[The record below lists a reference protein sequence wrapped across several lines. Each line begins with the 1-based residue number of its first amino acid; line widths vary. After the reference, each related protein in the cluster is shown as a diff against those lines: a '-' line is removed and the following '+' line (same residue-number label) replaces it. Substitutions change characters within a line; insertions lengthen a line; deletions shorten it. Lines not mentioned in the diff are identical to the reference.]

1 MIDIMKAKDLPVYK
15 QKAKILEA
23 LEKTQVIV
31 VESPTGSGKTTQ
43 LPLILHEAGYSNY
56 GIIGITQPRRIAAVS
71 VSEYIAKQLGTKI
84 PGLVGY
90 KMRFEDETVFSTRL
104 KIMTDGILLQEMK
117 TDPMLNK
124 YSVMMVDE
132 AHERSLNID
141 FILGLLKNV
150 LIARPEFK
158 VIISSA
164 TLNTSVFSEYFDACP
179 IVRIETQP
187 YPVTVIYDPPQSDE
201 PEVLV
206 NKIAS
211 IVERNAKE
219 KGDILIFLQ
228 GEKVIKDTLTKLQGS
243 PIKRKLHIQ
252 GLYGRLGKEEQEKV
266 FIKAPLG
273 KTKVVVSTNI
283 AETSVTIDGVT
294 TVIDSG
300 LCKQNFYN
308 PKTFTSSLVET
319 EISQASSNQR
329 KGRAGRTQPGIC
341 FRLYEK
347 DSFKLRPLYT
357 REEIYRTDLAE
368 VVLRMAEIGIKDFHS
383 FDFISPPG
391 RKGIIG
397 AIETLKLLNALEE
410 DNSLSTIGEMMVRF
424 PLMPRH
430 ARMIVEAIMKTPS
443 VLREVIIA
451 TTFLSTNSPFLL
463 PQGEELEARKAHHRF
478 RKEGGD
484 FLTYLNLFESYL
496 KTDNSE
502 RFCTRNYLDLRTM
515 NDLVN
520 IENQLE
526 EIVSDFGVPIT
537 EGGSV
542 EDFLTT
548 CAKGL
553 IQFVCVRSGR
563 GVYKSLTAEKIII
576 HPGSVMFRENP
587 RFIVAGEIVKTS
599 RTYARSVSP
608 LERSWIRNISPE
620 LADNMEIQEKAG
632 NKSRKELVHGKRD
645 TTWEIKIGSTAF
657 KLVNDKSKNKKI
669 AIMDWEK
676 LSKALTPYKAEQLPE
691 FGGLKGKLY
700 YKGIEFMT
708 VTRVSTILKAAKM
721 LNPSKDIISKF
732 PEKNYHVKNSQQLE
746 ELSFQLCYILK
757 AVESGKRKKQTLG
770 FLTLMTDGQG
780 IYWFKSS
787 RQLNASLNESLASLE
802 LLADEVSEDL
812 DEELW
817 KRINKVYRWLDRWF
831 ME

>member
-1 MIDIMKAKDLPVYK
+1 MKAKDLPVYK

-23 LEKTQVIV
+23 LEKNQVIV

-43 LPLILHEAGYSNY
+43 LPLILHEAGYTNY
-56 GIIGITQPRRIAAVS
+56 GIVGVTQPRRIAAVS
-71 VSEYIAKQLGTKI
+71 VSEYIAKQLSTTI

-90 KMRFEDETVFSTRL
+90 KMRFEDETIFSTKL

-117 TDPMLNK
+117 TDPILSK

-150 LIARPEFK
+150 LANRPEFK

-164 TLNTSVFSEYFDACP
+164 TLNTSVFSEYFEACP

-187 YPVTVIYDPPQSDE
+187 YPVTVIYDPPKSDDYD
-201 PEVLV
+201 EVV
-206 NKIAS
+206 NKIAA
-211 IVERNAKE
+211 IVERNARE

-228 GEKVIKDTLTKLQGS
+228 GEKIIKDTMTKLENS
-243 PIKRKLHIQ
+243 PVRRKLHVQ

-266 FIKAPLG
+266 FLKAPMG
-273 KTKVVVSTNI
+273 KTKVIVSTNI

-347 DSFKLRPLYT
+347 DSFKLKPLYT
-357 REEIYRTDLAE
+357 KEEIYRTDLAE
-368 VVLRMAEIGIKDFHS
+368 VVLRMAEIGIRDFHS

-397 AIETLKLLNALEE
+397 AVETLGLLEALND
-410 DNSLSTIGEMMVRF
+410 DNSLSPIGEMMVKF

-430 ARMIVEAIMKTPS
+430 ARMIVEAIMRAPS
-443 VLREVIIA
+443 VLKEVIIA
-451 TTFLSTNSPFLL
+451 TTFLSTNSPYLL

-478 RKEGGD
+478 RKDGGD
-484 FLTYLNLFESYL
+484 FVTYLNLFDLYL

-502 RFCTRNYLDLRTM
+502 KFCVKNYLDHRTM

-526 EIVSDFGVPIT
+526 EIVSDMGVPIT
-537 EGGSV
+537 KGGSV

-548 CAKGL
+548 CSKGL

-563 GVYKSLTAEKIII
+563 GVYRSLTAEKIII

-587 RFIVAGEIVKTS
+587 RFLVAGEIVKTS

-608 LERSWIRNISPE
+608 LEKQWIKNISPE
-620 LADNMEIQEKAG
+620 LAESMQIQEKAG
-632 NKSRKELVHGKRD
+632 NKARTELVKGKRD
-645 TTWEIKIGSTAF
+645 TTWEINIGSTVF
-657 KLVNDKSKNKKI
+657 KLVPDKGKNKKI

-676 LSKALTPYKAEQLPE
+676 LFRALKPYRADQLPT
-691 FGGLKGKLY
+691 FGALKGKLY
-700 YKGIEFMT
+700 YKGTELMG
-708 VTRVSTILKAAKM
+708 VTRISTILKAAKM
-721 LNPSKDIISKF
+721 LNPATDIINKY
-732 PEKNYHVKNSQQLE
+732 PTKNYHGDNSFQME
-746 ELSFQLCYILK
+746 ELSHKINDILK
-757 AVESGKRKKQTLG
+757 AVEGGKRKKKTVG
-770 FLTLMTDGQG
+770 FLSLMTDGEG
-780 IYWFKSS
+780 TYWFKSNP
-787 RQLNASLNESLASLE
+787 QLNAALNESLASLE
-802 LLADEVSEDL
+802 LLADEVSEDVTE
-812 DEELW
+812 DVW
-817 KRINKVYRWLDRWF
+817 KRINKAYRWLDQWF

>member
-1 MIDIMKAKDLPVYK
+1 MKAKDLPVYK
-15 QKAKILEA
+15 QKEKILDA
-23 LEKTQVIV
+23 LEKNQVIV

-43 LPLILHEAGYSNY
+43 LPLILHEAGYTNY
-56 GIIGITQPRRIAAVS
+56 GMVGVTQPRRIAAVS
-71 VSEYIAKQLGTKI
+71 VSEYIARQLGEKI

-90 KMRFEDETVFSTRL
+90 KMRFEDETVFSTKL

-150 LIARPEFK
+150 IAYRPEFK

-187 YPVTVIYDPPQSDE
+187 YPVTVLYDPPQGSE

-211 IVERNAKE
+211 IVERTSRE

-228 GEKVIKDTLTKLQGS
+228 GEKVIKDTIAKLQGLS
-243 PIKRKLHIQ
+243 IRRKLHVQ

-266 FIKAPLG
+266 FLKAPLG

-283 AETSVTIDGVT
+283 AETSVTIDGIT
-294 TVIDSG
+294 SVIDSG

-308 PKTFTSSLVET
+308 PKTFTSSLIET

-329 KGRAGRTQPGIC
+329 KGRAGRTQPGMC

-347 DSFKLRPLYT
+347 DSFKIRPLYT

-368 VVLRMAEIGIKDFHS
+368 VVLRMAEIGIRDFHS

-397 AIETLKLLNALEE
+397 AIETLNLLNALED
-410 DNSLSTIGEMMVRF
+410 DNSLSTIGEMMVKF

-430 ARMIVEAIMKTPS
+430 ARMIVEAILKTPS

-478 RKEGGD
+478 RQDGGD
-484 FLTYLNLFESYL
+484 FVTYLKLFDSYL
-496 KTDNSE
+496 KTDNTE
-502 RFCTRNYLDLRTM
+502 KFCAANYLDLRTM

-526 EIVSDFGVPIT
+526 EIVSDMGVPIS
-537 EGGSV
+537 EGGSI

-608 LERSWIRNISPE
+608 LEKQWINNISPE
-620 LADNMEIQEKAG
+620 LTDSMQIQEKAG
-632 NKSRKELVHGKRD
+632 NKARKELIKGKRD
-645 TTWEIKIGSTAF
+645 TTWEIKIGSTVF
-657 KLVNDKSKNKKI
+657 KLVKDKGKGKKI

-676 LSKALTPYKAEQLPE
+676 LSHALKPYKADQLPD
-691 FGGLKGKLY
+691 FGGLKGKMY
-700 YKGIEFMT
+700 FKGIEFMT

-721 LNPSKDIISKF
+721 LNPAKDIIKKF
-732 PEKNYHVKNSQQLE
+732 PDKNYHVENPQQLE
-746 ELSFQLCYILK
+746 ELSYQLCYLLK
-757 AVESGKRKKQTLG
+757 AVEGGKRKKQTLG
-770 FLTLMTDGQG
+770 FLTLMTDGKG
-780 IYWFKSS
+780 SYWFKSS
-787 RQLNASLNESLASLE
+787 RQLNSSLNESLASLE
-802 LLADEVSEDL
+802 LLADEVSEEI
-812 DEELW
+812 DEDLW
-817 KRINKVYRWLDRWF
+817 KRINKVYRWLDKWF
-831 ME
+831 IEN

>member
-1 MIDIMKAKDLPVYK
+1 MKPKDLPVYK
-15 QKAKILEA
+15 QKEKILEA
-23 LEKTQVIV
+23 LEKSQVIV

-43 LPLILHEAGYSNY
+43 LPLILHEAGYSNH
-56 GIIGITQPRRIAAVS
+56 GMVGVTQPRRIAAVS
-71 VSEYIAKQLGTKI
+71 VSEYIAKQLKTTI

-90 KMRFEDETVFSTRL
+90 KMRFEDETVFSTKL

-150 LIARPEFK
+150 LAYRPEFK

-201 PEVLV
+201 PEELV
-206 NKIAS
+206 NKIAA
-211 IVERNAKE
+211 IVERNARE

-228 GEKVIKDTLTKLQGS
+228 GEKIIKDTIAKLESS
-243 PIKRKLHIQ
+243 PVKRKLHIQ

-308 PKTFTSSLVET
+308 PKTFTSSLIET

-347 DSFKLRPLYT
+347 DTFKLRPLYT

-368 VVLRMAEIGIKDFHS
+368 VVLRMAEIGIRDFHS
-383 FDFISPPG
+383 FNFISPPG

-397 AIETLKLLNALEE
+397 AVETLHLLDALEE
-410 DNSLSTIGEMMVRF
+410 DNSLSSIGDLMVKF

-430 ARMIVEAIMKTPS
+430 ARMIVEAIMKYPS

-451 TTFLSTNSPFLL
+451 TTFLSTNSPYLL

-478 RKEGGD
+478 RKDGGD
-484 FLTYLNLFESYL
+484 FVTYLNLFEKYL
-496 KTDNSE
+496 ATDNKE
-502 RFCTRNYLDLRTM
+502 KFCTSHYLDLRTM
-515 NDLVN
+515 NDLLN

-526 EIVSDFGVPIT
+526 EIVGDMGVPIT
-537 EGGSV
+537 EGGTM
-542 EDFLTT
+542 EDFLTA

-608 LERSWIRNISPE
+608 LEKHWIKNISPILSE
-620 LADNMEIQEKAG
+620 SMQIQEKAG
-632 NKSRKELVHGKRD
+632 NKARKELIKGKRD
-645 TTWEIKIGSTAF
+645 TTWEINIGSTVF
-657 KLVNDKSKNKKI
+657 KLVSDKSKNKKI

-676 LSKALTPYKAEQLPE
+676 LSRALKPYSPDQLPD
-691 FGGLKGKLY
+691 FGGLKGKMY
-700 YKGIEFMT
+700 YKGVEFMT

-721 LNPSKDIISKF
+721 LNPSKDIIKDF
-732 PEKNYHVKNSQQLE
+732 PGKNYHVGNSQQLE
-746 ELSFQLCYILK
+746 ELSYQLCYILK
-757 AVESGKRKKQTLG
+757 AVEGGKRKKQTIG

-780 IYWFKSS
+780 VYWFKSG
-787 RQLNASLNESLASLE
+787 RQLNGSLNESLASLE
-802 LLADEVSEDL
+802 LLADEVSEET
-812 DEELW
+812 DEEIW
-817 KRINKVYRWLDRWF
+817 KRINKVYRWLDSWF
-831 ME
+831 MEA

>member
-1 MIDIMKAKDLPVYK
+1 MKAKDLPVYK
-15 QKAKILEA
+15 QKEKILEA
-23 LEKTQVIV
+23 LDKNQVIV

-43 LPLILHEAGYSNY
+43 LPLILHEAGYTNY
-56 GIIGITQPRRIAAVS
+56 GIVGVTQPRRIAAVS
-71 VSEYIAKQLGTKI
+71 VSEYIAKQLGTTI

-90 KMRFEDETVFSTRL
+90 KMRFEDETVFSTKL

-150 LIARPEFK
+150 IAYRPEFK

-187 YPVTVIYDPPQSDE
+187 YPVTVLYDPPKSDE
-201 PEVLV
+201 YDEVV
-206 NKIAS
+206 NKIAA
-211 IVERNAKE
+211 IVERTSRE

-228 GEKVIKDTLTKLQGS
+228 GEKIIKDTIAKLEAS
-243 PIKRKLHIQ
+243 PVRRKLHIQ
-252 GLYGRLGKEEQEKV
+252 GLYGRLGKEEQGKV
-266 FIKAPLG
+266 FLKAPMG

-283 AETSVTIDGVT
+283 AETSVTIDGIT

-300 LCKQNFYN
+300 MCKMNFYN
-308 PKTFTSSLVET
+308 PKTFTSSLVES

-329 KGRAGRTQPGIC
+329 KGRAGRTQPGMC

-347 DSFKLRPLYT
+347 DSFKMRPLYT

-397 AIETLKLLNALEE
+397 AVETLKLLDALED
-410 DNSLSTIGEMMVRF
+410 DNSLSTIGEMMVKF

-451 TTFLSTNSPFLL
+451 TTFLSTNSPYLL

-478 RKEGGD
+478 RKDGGD
-484 FLTYLNLFESYL
+484 FVTYLNLFKSYL
-496 KTDNSE
+496 KTDNNE
-502 RFCTRNYLDLRTM
+502 KFCTRNYLDLRTM

-526 EIVSDFGVPIT
+526 EIVSDMGVPIS
-537 EGGSV
+537 EGGSI

-548 CAKGL
+548 CSKGL

-563 GVYKSLTAEKIII
+563 GVYRSLTAEKIII

-608 LERSWIRNISPE
+608 LERHWIQNISPE
-620 LADNMEIQEKAG
+620 LSDSMQIQEKAG
-632 NKSRKELVHGKRD
+632 KKSRQELVKGRRD
-645 TTWEIKIGSTAF
+645 TTWEISIGSTVF
-657 KLVNDKSKNKKI
+657 KLVPDKGKSKKI

-676 LSKALTPYKAEQLPE
+676 LSRALKPYKADQLPD
-691 FGGLKGKLY
+691 FGSMKGKLY
-700 YKGIEFMT
+700 YKGIELMS
-708 VTRVSTILKAAKM
+708 VTRISTILKAAKM
-721 LNPSKDIISKF
+721 LNPVKDIISKY
-732 PEKNYHVKNSQQLE
+732 PNKNYHADNSQHLE
-746 ELSFQLCYILK
+746 ELSHQLSNILK
-757 AVESGKRKKQTLG
+757 AVEGGKRKKKTMG
-770 FLTLMTDGQG
+770 FVTLMTDGQG
-780 IYWFKSS
+780 IYWFKSG

-802 LLADEVSEDL
+802 LLADEVSEDVT
-812 DEELW
+812 EEVW
-817 KRINKVYRWLDRWF
+817 KRINKVYRWLDGWF
-831 ME
+831 MET

>member
-1 MIDIMKAKDLPVYK
+1 MKAKDLPVYK
-15 QKAKILEA
+15 QKDKILKS
-23 LEKTQVIV
+23 LEKNQVIV

-43 LPLILHEAGYSNY
+43 LPLILHEAGYSNF

-71 VSEYIAKQLGTKI
+71 VSEYISKQLGTKI

-90 KMRFEDETVFSTRL
+90 KMRFEDETVFSTKL

-124 YSVMMVDE
+124 YSVLMVDE

-150 LIARPEFK
+150 IAYRPEFK

-187 YPVTVIYDPPQSDE
+187 YPVTVLYDSPQSDDFE
-201 PEVLV
+201 EMN

-211 IVERNAKE
+211 IVERNVKE

-228 GEKVIKDTLTKLQGS
+228 GEKMIKDCAEKLQS
-243 PIKRKLHIQ
+243 SSFKRKLHVQ
-252 GLYGRLGKEEQEKV
+252 PLYGRLGKEEQNKV
-266 FIKAPLG
+266 FNRAPLG
-273 KTKVVVSTNI
+273 KTKVVISTNI
-283 AETSVTIDGVT
+283 AETSITIDGIT
-294 TVIDSG
+294 SVIDSG

-308 PKTFTSSLVET
+308 PKTFTSSLIET

-329 KGRAGRTQPGIC
+329 KGRAGRTQPGMC
-341 FRLYEK
+341 FRLYDK
-347 DSFKLRPLYT
+347 NSFKIRPLYT

-397 AIETLKLLNALEE
+397 AVETLKLLNALND
-410 DNSLSTIGEMMVRF
+410 DNSLSKIGEMMVKF

-430 ARMIVEAIMKTPS
+430 ARMIVEAIMVRPS

-451 TTFLSTNSPFLL
+451 TTFLSTNSPYLL

-478 RKEGGD
+478 RRDGGD
-484 FLTYLNLFESYL
+484 FVTYLNLFDTYL
-496 KTDNSE
+496 KTDNRE
-502 RFCTRNYLDLRTM
+502 KFCSRNYLDLRTM

-526 EIVSDFGVPIT
+526 EIISDMGIPIT
-537 EGGSV
+537 HGGSI
-542 EDFLTT
+542 EDFLTS
-548 CAKGL
+548 CGRGL
-553 IQFVCVRSGR
+553 IQFVCVKSGR
-563 GVYKSLTAEKIII
+563 GAYRSLTAEKIII

-608 LERSWIRNISPE
+608 LEKSWIRHINKD
-620 LADNMEIQEKAG
+620 LADSLQIQEKAG
-632 NKSRKELVHGKRD
+632 GKTRKDLKKGKRD
-645 TTWEIKIGSTAF
+645 TTWDIHIGSTVF
-657 KLVNDKSKNKKI
+657 SLVPDKGKNKKI
-669 AIMDWEK
+669 ALMDWEK
-676 LSKALTPYKAEQLPE
+676 LSKALKPYKEGELPD
-691 FGGLKGKLY
+691 FGSLKGKLY
-700 YKGIEFMT
+700 YHGTEMMT
-708 VTRVSTILKAAKM
+708 ITRVNTILKAAKM
-721 LNPSKDIISKF
+721 LNPATDIIHGF
-732 PEKNYHVKNSQQLE
+732 PKKNYSVENSQHLNELSRQLE
-746 ELSFQLCYILK
+746 NVLK
-757 AVESGKRKKQTLG
+757 AVDGGKRKKKTLG
-770 FLTLMTDGQG
+770 FLTLMTDSQG
-780 IYWFKSS
+780 TYWFKSV
-787 RQLNASLNESLASLE
+787 RQLNTSLNESLASLE
-802 LLADEVSEDL
+802 LLADEVLEDVN
-812 DEELW
+812 DEDW
-817 KRINKVYRWLDRWF
+817 KRINKTYRWLDRWF
-831 ME
+831 MDS

>member
-1 MIDIMKAKDLPVYK
+1 MKAKDLPVYK
-15 QKAKILEA
+15 QKDKILDA
-23 LEKTQVIV
+23 LEKNQVIV

-43 LPLILHEAGYSNY
+43 LPLILHEAGYTNY
-56 GIIGITQPRRIAAVS
+56 GMVGVTQPRRIAAVS
-71 VSEYIAKQLGTKI
+71 VSEYIAKQLGEKI

-90 KMRFEDETVFSTRL
+90 KMRFEDETIFSTKL

-117 TDPMLNK
+117 TDPMLSK

-150 LIARPEFK
+150 IANRPEFK

-164 TLNTSVFSEYFDACP
+164 TLNTSVFSEYFGACP

-187 YPVTVIYDPPQSDE
+187 YPVTVLYDPPQSDD

-211 IVERNAKE
+211 IVERTSRE

-228 GEKVIKDTLTKLQGS
+228 GEKFIKDTIAKLQAS
-243 PIKRKLHIQ
+243 SVRRKLHVQ

-300 LCKQNFYN
+300 LCKQNYYN
-308 PKTFTSSLVET
+308 PKTFTSSLIET

-329 KGRAGRTQPGIC
+329 KGRAGRTQPGMC

-347 DSFKLRPLYT
+347 DSFKIRPLYT

-368 VVLRMAEIGIKDFHS
+368 VVLRMSEIGIRDFHS

-397 AIETLKLLNALEE
+397 AVETLKLLNALED
-410 DNSLSTIGEMMVRF
+410 DNSLSAIGEMMVKF

-430 ARMIVEAIMKTPS
+430 ARMIVEAVMKTPS
-443 VLREVIIA
+443 VLKEVIIA
-451 TTFLSTNSPFLL
+451 TTFLSTNSPYLL

-478 RKEGGD
+478 RRDGGD
-484 FLTYLNLFESYL
+484 FLTYLNLFNLFL
-496 KTDNSE
+496 KAENSE
-502 RFCTRNYLDLRTM
+502 KFCSINYLDLRTM

-526 EIVSDFGVPIT
+526 EIVSDMGIPIS

-608 LERSWIRNISPE
+608 LEKHWIKNISPD
-620 LADNMEIQEKAG
+620 LADSMQIQEKAG
-632 NKSRKELVHGKRD
+632 NKTRKELVKGKRD
-645 TTWEIKIGSTAF
+645 TTWEIKIGSTVF
-657 KLVNDKSKNKKI
+657 KLVQDRGKGKKI

-676 LSKALTPYKAEQLPE
+676 LSQALKPYNRDQLPD
-691 FGGLKGKLY
+691 FGGLKGKMY
-700 YKGIEFMT
+700 YQGIEFMT

-721 LNPSKDIISKF
+721 LNPAKDIIKKF
-732 PEKNYHVKNSQQLE
+732 PNKNYHVENQQQLE

-757 AVESGKRKKQTLG
+757 AVEGGKRKKQTLG
-770 FLTLMTDGQG
+770 FLTLMTDGKG
-780 IYWFKSS
+780 SYWFKSS
-787 RQLNASLNESLASLE
+787 RQLNTSLNESLASLE
-802 LLADEVSEDL
+802 LLADEVSEDIN
-812 DEELW
+812 EELW
-817 KRINKVYRWLDRWF
+817 KRINKVYRWLDEWF
-831 ME
+831 IEN